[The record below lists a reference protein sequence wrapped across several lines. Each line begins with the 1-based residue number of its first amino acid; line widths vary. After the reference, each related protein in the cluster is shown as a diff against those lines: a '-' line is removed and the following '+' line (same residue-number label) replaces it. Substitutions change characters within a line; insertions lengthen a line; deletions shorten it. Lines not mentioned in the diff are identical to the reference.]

1 MSLTLSVLGANAA
14 LPFENRF
21 SSSFVLAHGSRQ
33 FLIDAG
39 EGCQIKMAQFQPK
52 ADQPLAG
59 KVKRSKIT
67 DVFISHLHGDHV
79 YGLPGFITSLNLT
92 DRGKPLTIWGPEGIK
107 RFLETIMELSHVH
120 LNFPLKINEL
130 HQDIYQKVVEYRG
143 IAIFAFPL
151 KHRIKNYGYLFR
163 EKSDERNIRSEQIR
177 KYQMSIEEIKKVKSG
192 CDLKRSSEIIR
203 NDELTYVKEQ
213 PRSFAYCSDTAYDED
228 LVPILKGI
236 DLLYHEATYTK
247 DLQEKAHD
255 RMHSTA
261 EQAGRIAAN
270 AQVKRLLIGHY
281 SSRYDSLEPLLKEAQ
296 SIFPNT
302 EIAREGMVIHI

>member
-1 MSLTLSVLGANAA
+1 MPLTLLVLGANAA
-14 LPFENRF
+14 IPSENRF

-39 EGCQIKMAQFQPK
+39 EGCQIKMSQF
-52 ADQPLAG
+52 

-67 DVFISHLHGDHV
+67 DVLISHLHGDHV

-92 DRGKPLTIWGPEGIK
+92 DRCKPLTIWGPEGIK
-107 RFLETIMELSHVH
+107 RLLNTVLELLHVY
-120 LNFPLKINEL
+120 LNFPLTINEL
-130 HQDIYQKVVEYRG
+130 YEDVFQEVVEYQG

-163 EKSDERNIRSEQIR
+163 EKSEERNIIPEQIA
-177 KYQMSIEEIKKVKSG
+177 KYKMSIEEIKKVKSG
-192 CDLKRSSEIIR
+192 HDLKRSSEVIR
-203 NDELTYVKEQ
+203 NEELTYVKEQ
-213 PRSFAYCSDTAYDED
+213 PKSFAYCSDTAYDEE
-228 LVPILKGI
+228 LISILKGV
-236 DLLYHEATYTK
+236 DLLYHEATYTRE
-247 DLQEKAHD
+247 LHEKANN

-261 EQAGRIAAN
+261 EEAGRIAAK
-270 AQVKRLLIGHY
+270 AEVERLLIGHY

-302 EIAREGMVIHI
+302 EIAREGMVIRI